1 MNISLKW
8 LSDYVKFEDT
18 IKNFSERMTMSGS
31 KVEGY
36 EIEAEEISGV
46 VVGKVEEIIKH
57 PGADSLFI
65 CKVNIGSGPL
75 LQICTAAKNVVAG
88 AVVPVA
94 VDGSTLAEGKKI
106 VKGML
111 RGEES
116 NGMLCS
122 LSELG
127 LTAHDFPYGDENGI
141 FLLEGEEAAHPLGTD
156 IKTALGIGDTTVE
169 FEITSNRPDCLSVIG
184 IARETSATYKT
195 ELTLPNPVVK
205 GSGGNINDH
214 LKVEVLNPTLCPR
227 YTARIVKNVKIEP
240 SPRWMRERLR
250 ASGVRPINNIVDITN
265 YVMLEY
271 GQPMHAFDLKNV
283 SGAHIIVRNA
293 KAGEQIETLDGV
305 MRTLSEEMLVI
316 ADEKQ
321 ASAIAGVMGGEL
333 SSIMDDTNTIV
344 FESANFNGTSIR
356 KTSRKIGLRTES
368 SGKFDKGL
376 DAQLTLPAVQRAC
389 QLVELLGAG
398 EVVDGIIDV
407 DNSGYTP
414 TKVEFTPDWINK
426 FIGINEPKE
435 EMVKALES
443 VGFTLEGDI
452 ITVPSWREDVTHKYD
467 IAEEVARFY
476 GYDNIPS
483 TIMKG
488 VAEALPTFRQKF
500 EKNVVKRLLGQG
512 FSEIITYS
520 FISPKYYD
528 KIELPQNS
536 ELRNSIKIL
545 NPLGEDT
552 SIMRTTAI
560 PSMLEVLARNYNYRN
575 PAAAMYELATEYLP
589 VEGQDLA
596 DENVRV
602 VLGMYG
608 EDKDFYSIKGA
619 VEELLAKLHITDWD
633 VAAKTDSPYLHPGR
647 ACNIYIGGEL
657 LGEIGEVHPQV
668 CENYGVPARL
678 YIASLSMDL
687 LEKHGNKTVEYTP
700 LPKFPSVSRD
710 LALVCPEE
718 VTAGEIEKIIR
729 AAKIDGILDNV
740 SVFDV
745 YRGKQIADGQ
755 KSMAFRLSLRNATK
769 TMTDKE
775 IDEIMATILAAL
787 EASGKIEIRK

>member
-18 IKNFSERMTMSGS
+18 PKNFSEKMTMSGS

-36 EIEAEEISGV
+36 EIEAEEITRV
-46 VVGKVEEIIKH
+46 VVGKVEEITKH

-65 CKVNIGSGPL
+65 CKVDIGSGPL
-75 LQICTAAKNVVAG
+75 VQICTAATNVVAG

-94 VDGSTLAEGKKI
+94 LDGSTLAEGKKI

-141 FLLEGEEAAHPLGTD
+141 FLLEGEEAEHPLGTD
-156 IKTALGIGDTTVE
+156 IKTALGLGDTTVK

-293 KAGEQIETLDGV
+293 AAGEQIETLDGV

-426 FIGINEPKE
+426 FIGINHPKE
-435 EMVKALES
+435 EMIKALES

-500 EKNVVKRLLGQG
+500 EKSVVKSLLGQG
-512 FSEIITYS
+512 FSEIVTYS

-528 KIELPQNS
+528 KIELPKSS

-560 PSMLEVLARNYNYRN
+560 PSMLEVLARNFNYRN
-575 PAAAMYELATEYLP
+575 PAAAMYELATEYIP

-596 DENVRV
+596 NENVRV

-608 EDKDFYSIKGA
+608 EDNDFYSIKGA
-619 VEELLAKLHITDWD
+619 VEELLAKLHISGWD
-633 VAAKTDSPYLHPGR
+633 VAAQKDCPYLHPGR

-668 CENYGVPARL
+668 CENYGVPTRL
-678 YIASLSMDL
+678 YVASLSMDL

-729 AAKIDGILDNV
+729 TVEFDAILDNV
-740 SVFDV
+740 KVFDV
-745 YRGKQIADGQ
+745 YRGKQISEGQ

-775 IDEIMATILAAL
+775 IDEIMAAILAAL